1 MSFHHSR
8 PELTGH
14 KGCPF
19 SGNGEKKK
27 TMTLQDV
34 FDSINDTVN
43 IKLFDEDGTLLAV
56 YDGKNSIPEIY
67 NSCLVVPGSL
77 NCTGTSR
84 KNWYEV
90 TIQLMSSEEIID
102 RIKKDFRKLDILAI
116 DNVPDCGD
124 AATIKKIFDVE
135 QSFKEDIAL
144 LKAKLGI
151 D

>member
-1 MSFHHSR
+1 MSI
-8 PELTGH
+8 
-14 KGCPF
+14 

-27 TMTLQDV
+27 TMTLQDIY
-34 FDSINDTVN
+34 DSVNDTVN
-43 IKLFDEDGTLLAV
+43 IKLFDSNGNLLAV
-56 YDGKNSIPEIY
+56 YDGRNSIPEMY
-67 NSCLVVPGSL
+67 NGCLVMPGSL
-77 NCTGTSR
+77 TFTGTSR
-84 KNWYEV
+84 KNWFEV

-102 RIKKDFRKLDILAI
+102 RIKKDFRKLDILAN

-124 AATIKKIFDVE
+124 AATQEVIKKIFDVE

>member
-1 MSFHHSR
+1 
-8 PELTGH
+8 
-14 KGCPF
+14 
-19 SGNGEKKK
+19 
-27 TMTLQDV
+27 MTLQDV

-43 IKLFDEDGTLLAV
+43 IKLFDANGNFLAV

-77 NCTGTSR
+77 NFNGTSR
-84 KNWYEV
+84 GNRWFEV
-90 TIQLMSSEEIID
+90 TIQLMSAEEIIN
-102 RIKKDFRKLDILAI
+102 RIEKDFRKMDILAN

-124 AATIKKIFDVE
+124 AATQEVIENLFDVE

-144 LKAKLGI
+144 LKSKLGI